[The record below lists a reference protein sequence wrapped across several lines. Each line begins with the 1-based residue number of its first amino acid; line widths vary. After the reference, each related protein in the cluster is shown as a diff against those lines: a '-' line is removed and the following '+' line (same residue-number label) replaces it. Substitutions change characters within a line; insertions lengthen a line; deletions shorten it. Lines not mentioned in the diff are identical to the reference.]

1 VVTVIQVLGRSWRI
15 IDSLDLGWGWF
26 SALIEDER
34 NDFVWLDVKLD
45 ISSVT
50 SSLSLSLSLWIVR
63 KSQSQPQKSDL
74 RPHFF
79 TLSTVFLNL
88 RPSAQTNL
96 TALGLDLTAPQ

>member
-1 VVTVIQVLGRSWRI
+1 MVTVIQVLGRSWRI

-34 NDFVWLDVKLD
+34 NDFVWLEVKLD

-50 SSLSLSLSLWIVR
+50 SSLSLSLRIVR

-96 TALGLDLTAPQ
+96 TALGLQIENIKL